1 MQQKR
6 KNLSLWFKIQ
16 QTMAIALEL
25 GVCHLH
31 LEFIANALG
40 SFGLLKAA
48 GAVTAGALETFLHG
62 LHYLFVFVKANLT
75 HLHSSMRLRT
85 VALSA

>member
-25 GVCHLH
+25 RVCHLH
-31 LEFIANALG
+31 LEFIANAFG
-40 SFGLLKAA
+40 CFGLFKAT
-48 GAVTAGALETFLHG
+48 GAVTSGAFQTFLYG
-62 LHYLFVFVKANLT
+62 LYYLCVFIKANLA